1 MRVLVVGGGA
11 REHVL
16 CLMIQK
22 NPSVEKMFAVPGNAG
37 ISEIAE
43 CYHIDISN
51 TDKLVDL
58 VKKQHIDLTV
68 VGPEVPLVDGIVD
81 VFTEHGLVIF
91 GPEKRAAMLEGS
103 KIFAKELLTKYG
115 IPTAECVQFNDYK
128 EAIEYIRDK
137 EFPLVVKA
145 DGLAA
150 GKGVIVCFDK
160 KQAITALTDC
170 LVNKRFGDAGNKV
183 IIEEYLKGQ
192 EVTVMALTDGE
203 TVLPMLPSQDHKP
216 VFEDDKGPNT
226 GGMGAYSPV
235 PIVDDDLA
243 ISIYEEF
250 LRPTIAALRKEGIIY
265 KGVLYA
271 GLIMTD
277 DGPRLLEFN
286 CRFGDPEA
294 QVVLP
299 LLKSDFLNALIKT
312 VNGELKDYCLDW
324 SDEACVS
331 VVLASGGYPDSYETG
346 FPISGLDEA
355 GSDEGIT
362 LFHAGTKRL
371 NGQIVTAGG
380 RVINVVALG
389 SDYGEARD
397 RAYRGAKEISF
408 KDMHYRRDIALRAI
422 NTQRLETEDTISKV

>member
-22 NPSVEKMFAVPGNAG
+22 NPSVEKIFAVPGNAG

-43 CYHIDISN
+43 CYQIDISN
-51 TDKLVDL
+51 TDQLVDL

-115 IPTAECVQFNDYK
+115 IPTAECVQFSDYK

-150 GKGVIVCFDK
+150 GKGVIVCFEK

-312 VNGELKDYCLDW
+312 VNGELKDYRLDW

-331 VVLASGGYPDSYETG
+331 VVLASGGYPGSYETG

-408 KDMHYRRDIALRAI
+408 KNMHYRRDIALRAI